1 MTVLYLKDFVTVNQ
15 DTKSIVEAITK
26 SGEVTATKFEGM
38 QQSISELA
46 KSVHELATT
55 NNFLARDVTD
65 IKTDIKKLDD
75 RLDKIEPAAKT
86 MKQITDIFLKLVI
99 PAMVL
104 GSFGGGI
111 FYTFIK

>member
-1 MTVLYLKDFVTVNQ
+1 MNVLYLKDFVTVNE
-15 DTKSIVEAITK
+15 DTKSIVDAITE
-26 SGEVTATKFEGM
+26 SGKVTAVKFEGM

-111 FYTFIK
+111 FYTFFK

>member
-1 MTVLYLKDFVTVNQ
+1 MTVLYLKDFVTVNE
-15 DTKSIVEAITK
+15 DTKSIVEAITE
-26 SGEVTATKFEGM
+26 SGKVTATKFEGM

-65 IKTDIKKLDD
+65 IKLDIKKLDE

-86 MKQITDIFLKLVI
+86 MKQITDIFLGWIIPIMLV
-99 PAMVL
+99 
-104 GSFGGGI
+104 GSFGGGLV
-111 FYTFIK
+111 YTFFK

>member
-1 MTVLYLKDFVTVNQ
+1 MTVLYLKDFVTVNE

-65 IKTDIKKLDD
+65 IKTDIKKLDE
-75 RLDKIEPAAKT
+75 RLDKIEPAAQT
-86 MKQITDIFLKLVI
+86 MKQITDIFLKWII
-99 PAMVL
+99 PVML
-104 GSFGGGI
+104 IGSFGGGLAYA
-111 FYTFIK
+111 FFK